1 MWRSDPFRSMQ
12 VWRWASNL
20 GMVPGAE
27 GIQNR
32 KQRIAKI
39 EFNSNPPRLEVSKIQ
54 GLLFHWPVFTPEMPG
69 FPLSAGKSGSR
80 ILFSRVPPLPYNHC
94 LFLNPPGGNHA
105 IEVRGGFGFG
115 LDASGRMREAGNE
128 RAGQNRS
135 F

>member
-39 EFNSNPPRLEVSKIQ
+39 EFNSNPPRLEVSKSKDCCFIGRFSPRKCPDFRGENRPMKQ
-54 GLLFHWPVFTPEMPG
+54 QSLDFETSNRGGLLLNSIF
-69 FPLSAGKSGSR
+69 A
-80 ILFSRVPPLPYNHC
+80 ILC
-94 LFLNPPGGNHA
+94 LRF
-105 IEVRGGFGFG
+105 
-115 LDASGRMREAGNE
+115 
-128 RAGQNRS
+128 
-135 F
+135 